1 MKVYQSKFKKLTG
14 TDYKEIHSRALSV
27 YKQIKSKTK
36 REPYVR
42 SVYFNKE
49 KVFLDYFWQ
58 HLQQK
63 NWRDR
68 NRRLKYYPC
77 AIDLIRNSRLEPTS
91 KQNPNKPIEI
101 LHRFAGLSKD
111 KEIFYIQIKENKKTD
126 KKYFMSVFPP
136 T

>member
-1 MKVYQSKFKKLTG
+1 MKAYQSKFKKLSG
-14 TDYKEIHSRALSV
+14 TDYGEIYSRALAIF
-27 YKQIKSKTK
+27 KQIKSRTK
-36 REPYVR
+36 RKPYIR

-49 KVFLDYFWQ
+49 KIFLDYFWQ

-68 NRRLKYYPC
+68 DRRLKYYPC

-91 KQNPNKPIEI
+91 KQNPNKPKEI
-101 LHRFAGLSKD
+101 LHRFAGLTKD
-111 KEIFYIQIKENKKTD
+111 KEVFYVQIKEDKKTD

-136 T
+136 E

>member
-1 MKVYQSKFKKLTG
+1 MKAYQSKFKKLSG
-14 TDYKEIHSRALSV
+14 TDYKEIHSKALAV
-27 YKQIKSKTK
+27 YKKIKSRTK
-36 REPYVR
+36 RKPYVR

-77 AIDLIRNSRLEPTS
+77 AIDLIRNSRLEPIS
-91 KQNPNKPIEI
+91 KQNPNKPTEI
-101 LHRFAGLSKD
+101 LHRFAGLTKG
-111 KEIFYIQIKENKKTD
+111 KEVFYVQIKEDKKTN
-126 KKYFMSVFPP
+126 KKYFISVFPP
-136 T
+136 E